1 VISTAQWTETG
12 VRSVDPDQQ
21 RRNDTM
27 PIIAATF
34 IAAGGTLASLDL
46 RKAWAEYAAGSAM
59 IAGLAAIGA
68 ALPVC

>member
-1 VISTAQWTETG
+1 
-12 VRSVDPDQQ
+12 
-21 RRNDTM
+21 M